1 MAQGVLGIIVSRSL
15 GTDGSR
21 SQLISGAVN
30 SFENY
35 AFSAAICRA
44 RLLWLSLSGE
54 HTVPWV
60 HYHGGKISFGAPQVP
75 WDPLGPMGPNLER
88 RLGAMCPVAGSTR
101 RTPGGPGFQV
111 SWYMEYLWVHLC

>member
-21 SQLISGAVN
+21 SQSISGAVN

-54 HTVPWV
+54 HAVPWV
-60 HYHGGKISFGAPQVP
+60 HYHGGKMSFGAPQVP

-88 RLGAMCPVAGSTR
+88 RLGAMCPGRLHT
-101 RTPGGPGFQV
+101 
-111 SWYMEYLWVHLC
+111 

>member
-15 GTDGSR
+15 GTDHSR
-21 SQLISGAVN
+21 SQLISWAVN

-35 AFSAAICRA
+35 AFSAVICRA
-44 RLLWLSLSGE
+44 RLPWLSLSGK

-60 HYHGGKISFGAPQVP
+60 HYHGGKMSSGVPQVP

-88 RLGAMCPVAGSTR
+88 GLGAKCPSRLHT
-101 RTPGGPGFQV
+101 
-111 SWYMEYLWVHLC
+111 